1 MCPVCGSF
9 GVSRE
14 RRPNG
19 NDKCAQGHVYPSR
32 LAVGCEQAM
41 TPTDFHSPLLPDD
54 GERRSERGLLPM
66 RDEAELFDA
75 SGEPLF

>member
-1 MCPVCGSF
+1 MKTHPMLFSGSI
-9 GVSRE
+9 
-14 RRPNG
+14 
-19 NDKCAQGHVYPSR
+19 
-32 LAVGCEQAM
+32 M